1 MTYEE
6 EFKHWIDSCFQQAI
20 PNSVVAFSFN
30 LFEVAETSEVKFG
43 IEMVGTASFDEDDS
57 DWACDEVWEPE
68 VRQTPIPKQFSGDDW
83 EKCLI
88 NVKSLLQSY
97 IESHSSTEKFKQGV
111 GIGFVDGELEVLW
124 QP

>member
-1 MTYEE
+1 M
-6 EFKHWIDSCFQQAI
+6 
-20 PNSVVAFSFN
+20 
-30 LFEVAETSEVKFG
+30 KFG

-57 DWACDEVWEPE
+57 DWACDEVWGPE

-83 EKCLI
+83 EECLI

-97 IESHSSTEKFKQGV
+97 IKSHSGTEKFKQGV
-111 GIGFVDGELEVLW
+111 GIGFVDGEIEVLW

>member
-6 EFKHWIDSCFQQAI
+6 EFKHWIDSCFQQVI

>member
-6 EFKHWIDSCFQQAI
+6 EFKQWIDSCFQQTI

-30 LFEVAETSEVKFG
+30 LFEVAETNDVKFG

-57 DWACDEVWEPE
+57 DWACDEVWGPE
-68 VRQTPIPKQFSGDDW
+68 VRQTPIPKLFSGDDW
-83 EKCLI
+83 EECLI

-97 IESHSSTEKFKQGV
+97 IKSHSGTEKFKQGV
-111 GIGFVDGELEVLW
+111 GIGFVDGEIEVLW